1 MKRFLAVAASF
12 GLLLSGQ
19 SAIAEPFIFDPPYET
34 WNGKNVFQIEETYSF
49 GAPSAIKLSEATG
62 PFRSAVRDCK
72 ELGVAPC
79 LESLLDVP
87 AHTGSGSRP
96 VGTKELEFALTMPAC
111 EVAGS
116 SNWCIEELRIYP
128 AGSTAL
134 KAEFVRA
141 VEGNTTKAIP
151 SRDVP
156 AGGTASLW
164 RGAPGS
170 GFEDLN
176 LVAYGRAEIRKAFI
190 FGEGHRYR
198 TQEFALQVSPF
209 TLNANRSSSIDF
221 FDDPEIPGL
230 GNHRIP
236 TRGCLWQ
243 DGQGCGERA
252 DFPEGV
258 RIGVTLRSN
267 IPIAEFFN
275 GRLTNP
281 DLVVNQS
288 AGITTLKIDAE
299 PVVVPE
305 IAAIYEESSGLRQKL
320 KVPSAGWH
328 STKPFYQNAFEAI
341 SILRNHMGDKA
352 SGENTSWRL
361 TSMGLGGTN
370 RCYKDKG
377 VAGMVFTNAT
387 TYEGEPPKYEA
398 GFLNYKVAGMHYL
411 SNGQDLFEGTYDLLI
426 KSDVARCLY
435 GFSSAPV
442 SATVTVIG
450 AAGAEKVASTQVS
463 EKAGWL
469 KLSAYGF
476 TFSEKKIQVKLTQ
489 PQSRVLS
496 AFTGR
501 SSSLTNKQKTE
512 VRTVLQKTAAKAKVT
527 CTGLFSRASDRALAL
542 QRARAT
548 CSYVRSQNKSVSTFA
563 QVKSTKAA
571 SSNGK
576 VTVSS
581 K

>member
-1 MKRFLAVAASF
+1 MKRFVAVLASF

-19 SAIAEPFIFDPPYET
+19 SAIAEPFVFDPPYET

-49 GAPSAIKLSEATG
+49 GAPSAIKLSEVTG
-62 PFRSAVRDCK
+62 PAASKIEDCK
-72 ELGVAPC
+72 ELGLAPC
-79 LESLLDVP
+79 LESLLDSPSPSGPGFPP
-87 AHTGSGSRP
+87 A
-96 VGTKELEFALTMPAC
+96 GTKSLEFALTMPAC
-111 EVAGS
+111 EVSLS
-116 SNWCIEELRIYP
+116 SNWCIEELRIYSADGSAVP
-128 AGSTAL
+128 ARFL
-134 KAEFVRA
+134 RA
-141 VEGNTTKAIP
+141 VEGNTTSAIP
-151 SRDVP
+151 SRGIP
-156 AGGTASLW
+156 AGGTPSLW
-164 RGAPGS
+164 VGAPGS
-170 GFEDLN
+170 GFEN
-176 LVAYGRAEIRKAFI
+176 LEVVAFVRAELKKTFV
-190 FGEGHRYR
+190 FGEGQGYR
-198 TQEFALQVSPF
+198 AQEFSMQVSPYEIN
-209 TLNANRSSSIDF
+209 TSKSRTMTF
-221 FDDPEIPGL
+221 FDSPTTPGL
-230 GNHRIP
+230 GNHATP
-236 TRGCLWQ
+236 MRGCLWQ
-243 DGQGCGERA
+243 DSLGCGERA

-258 RIGVTLRSN
+258 TIGLTIKSN

-275 GRLTNP
+275 GRLTKP

-288 AGITTLKIDAE
+288 SGITTLKIDAE

-305 IAAIYEESSGLRQKL
+305 IALMYEESAGLRAKL
-320 KVPSAGWH
+320 KTPNPGWA
-328 STKPFYQNAFEAI
+328 STKPFYPNAFEAM
-341 SILRNHMGDKA
+341 SVLRGHLGDKA

-361 TSMGLGGTN
+361 TSVGLSGTN

-387 TYEGEPPKYEA
+387 TYEGDPPKYEA

-411 SNGQDLFEGTYDLLI
+411 SNGKDLFEGTYDLLI

-435 GFSSAPV
+435 GFSSAPL

-496 AFTGR
+496 AFSGR
-501 SSSLTNKQKTE
+501 SSSLTSKQKTE
-512 VRTVLQKTAAKAKVT
+512 VRAVLQKTPAKAKVT
-527 CTGLFSRASDRALAL
+527 CTGLFSKASDRAIAL

-548 CSYVRSQNKSVSTFA
+548 CSYVRSQNKTVSTFA
-563 QVKSTKAA
+563 QVKSTKVA